1 VTFWRNLAIRSKLLV
16 VFSGLFL
23 VMLGLGVF
31 GMTQTSAVNDRAA
44 EVRDDWLPSTVALA
58 GLADALTEARIVQAR
73 TTLWALAG
81 DAERTASSSA
91 DWKAQLA
98 KVDAAYT
105 GYIPMIDTGTREQG
119 LMQQFKAAWDDYKT
133 ATVIADSTMSK
144 DPVAAVSS
152 YTGPNLVK
160 FNAALNA
167 VKQDILFNSEQGKLA
182 ADRGEATYRLAW
194 MLTIGAVIFCSVLC
208 ILSTIIITRS
218 IGTPL
223 SASIV
228 TVDGLAGGNLDV
240 VVPET
245 DRRDEIGALNRAL
258 EIFKRNATDSRRL
271 EGERESDRMAR
282 ERRAEQLTGLVHG
295 FEANVGTLVS
305 GLASGATEL
314 EVTSQG
320 MTRSANDTRQRATAA
335 AAAAE
340 QAGGGM
346 QTVAAATQQLTS
358 SISEISRQVAQS
370 TKITTLAVND
380 AQRTD
385 GIVRALA
392 EGAEKIGLVVSLIS
406 DIAGQTNLLAL
417 NATIEAARAGDAGK
431 GFAVVASEVKSLAS
445 QTAKATEQI
454 SLQITQI
461 QGATREAVGAIGQIS
476 TTIQE
481 ISAIAT
487 SIASAVEEQ
496 GAATSEIAR
505 SVQQTASSAGEVTT
519 NIAGVSEVAD
529 HTTAAADQ
537 LQAAAGELSKQ
548 AEQLSSEV
556 GRFITGVRAA

>member
-1 VTFWRNLAIRSKLLV
+1 MTFWRNLAIRSKLLV

-133 ATVIADSTMSK
+133 GTVIADSTMSK

-194 MLTIGAVIFCSVLC
+194 MLTIGAVIFCGVLC